1 VKELEMRELRRQEG
15 STMKKSMLVVVAMCG
30 PLGVFSSLAAA
41 QEDLAK
47 GFAQPPNAAKPRVY
61 WWWLMSLVS
70 KEGIT
75 KDLEEMTAKGIGGVM
90 MISALKSVVGDT
102 GLEPVTPAMSN
113 RVKATP

>member
-1 VKELEMRELRRQEG
+1 
-15 STMKKSMLVVVAMCG
+15 MKKSILVMVAVVCG
-30 PLGVFSSLAAA
+30 VLGVSSSLAVAR
-41 QEDLAK
+41 EDLAK

-90 MISALKSVVGDT
+90 MISALKSVVDDT

-113 RVKATP
+113 RVKAIP